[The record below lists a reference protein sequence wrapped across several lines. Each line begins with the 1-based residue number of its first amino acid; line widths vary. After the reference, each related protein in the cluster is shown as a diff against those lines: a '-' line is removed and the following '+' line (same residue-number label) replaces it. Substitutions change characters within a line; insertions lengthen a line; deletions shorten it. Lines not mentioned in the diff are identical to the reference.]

1 MYTHTHTLTHPLT
14 HTHTH
19 PLSFKLD
26 YTYFDSE
33 KEWKYQFKEKEM
45 HEFRCKYEYS
55 HIFRG
60 IILSLHFLSEI
71 FWIKRN
77 TWVQSPKRPLFLFVR
92 VINNFCVHLNG
103 LISR

>member
-1 MYTHTHTLTHPLT
+1 MQYNSRMYTHTHTLTHPLT

-45 HEFRCKYEYS
+45 TEMYQALRFVK
-55 HIFRG
+55 
-60 IILSLHFLSEI
+60 FLI
-71 FWIKRN
+71 RYP
-77 TWVQSPKRPLFLFVR
+77 QSFLYQLKEV
-92 VINNFCVHLNG
+92 VVVALLPYHQIMLDYLPDKG
-103 LISR
+103 